1 MEQLYTIGQVAKLKG
16 VSPRML
22 RYYDQLGIL
31 VPKSVDAQTG
41 YRRYTL
47 DQMVEIDV
55 IRMCVESGIPLAEL
69 AAIQERDPAQAPLNL
84 LVEAQSRLAAR
95 IESLGRVKRSI
106 DDYLAELADGK
117 SMPRDGEGGSMQSGV
132 AVALLWERSR
142 FDAGA
147 YLRAMTELEGVC
159 RQRGLATFLR
169 RGMAFDA
176 VAGGVYVFIEV
187 ASARGLGVGAGIAVL
202 TLPEGPFQ
210 GAVIEA
216 GDVAEAFGA
225 GYLAAARC
233 SSGRTNGRS
242 RSMGKTG
249 CRGLPK
255 TG

>member
-1 MEQLYTIGQVAKLKG
+1 
-16 VSPRML
+16 
-22 RYYDQLGIL
+22 
-31 VPKSVDAQTG
+31 
-41 YRRYTL
+41 
-47 DQMVEIDV
+47 
-55 IRMCVESGIPLAEL
+55 
-69 AAIQERDPAQAPLNL
+69 
-84 LVEAQSRLAAR
+84 
-95 IESLGRVKRSI
+95 
-106 DDYLAELADGK
+106 
-117 SMPRDGEGGSMQSGV
+117 
-132 AVALLWERSR
+132 
-142 FDAGA
+142 
-147 YLRAMTELEGVC
+147 
-159 RQRGLATFLR
+159 
-169 RGMAFDA
+169 MAFDA